1 MSLPGEVYRFVAL
14 VPHADARAEFG
25 RYCRES
31 FSAGGTDLCSFP
43 AVAPVALVSA
53 PASRPGLKEL
63 AALFRRQCY
72 INGGNGRISTGQISE
87 LRLPDGKTLAGPRL
101 SVEPPPFPEGLPL
114 VESFPA
120 LILAAGIFSSVPAL
134 PPLRKPV
141 RFSAAAV
148 ANMVL
153 RPLPYK
159 QSYEWTIGEP
169 HWLPSIR
176 RKARP

>member
-1 MSLPGEVYRFVAL
+1 MPLPGEVYRFIVL
-14 VPHADARAEFG
+14 TPHADARAEFG

-31 FSAGGTDLCSFP
+31 FSGGGTEFCSFP
-43 AVAPVALVSA
+43 AAAPVALLDA
-53 PASRPGLKEL
+53 PASGPALKEL
-63 AALFRRQCY
+63 AALFRAQSY
-72 INGGNGRISTGQISE
+72 GNGGGGRMVTGQISE

-101 SVEPPPFPEGLPL
+101 SVEPPPLPEGLSF

-120 LILAAGIFSSVPAL
+120 LILAAGIFFGAPAL
-134 PPLRKPV
+134 PPLGKPV
-141 RFSAAAV
+141 RFSAAAI